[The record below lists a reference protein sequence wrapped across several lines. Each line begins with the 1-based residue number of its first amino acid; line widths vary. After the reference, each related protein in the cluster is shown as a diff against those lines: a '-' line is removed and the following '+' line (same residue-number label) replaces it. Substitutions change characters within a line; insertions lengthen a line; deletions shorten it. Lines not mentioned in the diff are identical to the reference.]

1 MTIHPNRIESC
12 PDCGGSD
19 ILSEEAVDT
28 DGEPT
33 GELLL
38 TCATC
43 GRALGE
49 LLPPAPAAEAEPE
62 PAPSDE
68 SAFPAEEAPW
78 GG

>member
-1 MTIHPNRIESC
+1 MTIRQSSVEVC

-19 ILSEEAVDT
+19 ILSEAAVDA
-28 DGEPT
+28 DGQPT

-49 LLPPAPAAEAEPE
+49 LAPAAPAAEAEPE
-62 PAPSDE
+62 VELMGETLSP
-68 SAFPAEEAPW
+68 EEA
-78 GG
+78 